1 MRTKSVVS
9 TVSWTLFGIQGII
22 GGVFATGYKKIIDS
36 NSNNF
41 MYSDSSKNFNPGY
54 QLLIAIISAGIGL
67 GFGIIA
73 GVVIYFT
80 SAHRCED
87 HFTDKVYWQSDN
99 GISYPKAK

>member
-41 MYSDSSKNFNPGY
+41 TYNDPSKNFNPGY
-54 QLLIAIISAGIGL
+54 
-67 GFGIIA
+67 
-73 GVVIYFT
+73 
-80 SAHRCED
+80 
-87 HFTDKVYWQSDN
+87 
-99 GISYPKAK
+99 